1 MPFFVT
7 SKFVTDMNSYPKALN
22 GFTPHLLY
30 VFGLPAFFLLSVL
43 LYEPSHLVSL
53 MHTGETVGRPLF
65 SFNISIVTAIIFV
78 VMLLSRLIL
87 FLLRKH
93 MDMTLGWFAMWC
105 VLETVVI
112 SSFVAL
118 YLTLMDQGTDSFF
131 LFLGRSLSSL
141 GSIFIY
147 PYVILTLAF
156 ALSHV
161 RNAASAEP
169 ETRLKFYD
177 SRHQLKFITSA
188 ESLMYLEAN
197 ENYVIIHF
205 SENGVEKKYQLRNTL
220 KSVEPLCEKAGFVRT
235 HRGFIVNPAHVR
247 LIRKEPGGFFFA
259 DIGSDRPQGIPVS
272 KKYYDNITAALL

>member
-1 MPFFVT
+1 
-7 SKFVTDMNSYPKALN
+7 MNSYPKALK
-22 GFTPHLLY
+22 GFSPHLLY
-30 VFGLPAFFLLSVL
+30 IFGLSAFFLLSVL

-53 MHTGETVGRPLF
+53 MHTGETAGVQLF

-78 VMLLSRLIL
+78 VMIISRLIM

-93 MDMTLGWFAMWC
+93 LDMTLGWFAMWC
-105 VLETVVI
+105 VMEIVVI
-112 SSFVAL
+112 SCFVAL
-118 YLTLMDQGTDSFF
+118 YLTLMDKGSDGFF

-141 GSIFIY
+141 GSIFII
-147 PYVILTLAF
+147 PYLILTLAF
-156 ALSHV
+156 ALSHA
-161 RNAASAEP
+161 RNSSVAEP
-169 ETRLKFYD
+169 ESRLKFYD

-188 ESLMYLEAN
+188 SSLMYLEAN

-205 SENGVEKKYQLRNTL
+205 DENGEEKKYQLRNTL

-259 DIGSDRPQGIPVS
+259 DIGTDRPQGIPVS
-272 KKYYDNITAALL
+272 KKYYDNLTASLL

>member
-1 MPFFVT
+1 M
-7 SKFVTDMNSYPKALN
+7 SNYPKVLSEFRSN
-22 GFTPHLLY
+22 LIY
-30 VFGLPAFFLLSVL
+30 VFSIPAFFLLSVL

-53 MHTGETVGRPLF
+53 MHTGEAATGSLYF
-65 SFNISIVTAIIFV
+65 FNISIVTAIIFV
-78 VMLLSRLIL
+78 VMLLSRLLL

-93 MDMTLGWFAMWC
+93 VDMNFGWFAMWC

-112 SSFVAL
+112 SGFVAL
-118 YLTLMDQGTDSFF
+118 YLSLMDKGDDGFF

-147 PYVILTLAF
+147 PYIILTLAF
-156 ALSHV
+156 ALSH
-161 RNAASAEP
+161 ALHAGSSEP

-177 SRHQLKFITSA
+177 SRHQLKFITSS
-188 ESLMYLEAN
+188 ESLLYLESN

-205 SENGVEKKYQLRNTL
+205 DENGVEKKYQLRNTL
-220 KSVEPLCEKAGFVRT
+220 KSVEPLCEKAGFVKI

-259 DIGSDRPQGIPVS
+259 DIGSQRPQGVPVS
-272 KKYYDNITAALL
+272 KKYYDNLTAALI

>member
-1 MPFFVT
+1 
-7 SKFVTDMNSYPKALN
+7 MNSYPKALN
-22 GFTPHLLY
+22 EFPPHLIY

-53 MHTGETVGRPLF
+53 MHTGETAGRLLF
-65 SFNISIVTAIIFV
+65 YFNISIVTAIIFV
-78 VMLLSRLIL
+78 IMLLSRLIL
-87 FLLRKH
+87 FLLRKQ
-93 MDMTLGWFAMWC
+93 MDISLGWYAMWC
-105 VLETVVI
+105 VLETLFI

-141 GSIFIY
+141 GSIFIF
-147 PYVILTLAF
+147 PYVIITLAF
-156 ALSHV
+156 VLSHI
-161 RNAASAEP
+161 RKASTAEP
-169 ETRLKFYD
+169 ESRLKFYD

-205 SENGVEKKYQLRNTL
+205 SENGSEKKYQLRNTL

-259 DIGSDRPQGIPVS
+259 DIGTDRPQGIPVS
-272 KKYYDNITAALL
+272 KKYYDNLTAAIL

>member
-1 MPFFVT
+1 
-7 SKFVTDMNSYPKALN
+7 MNSYPKALN
-22 GFTPHLLY
+22 GFSPHLFY

-53 MHTGETVGRPLF
+53 MHTGETPGVQLF

-78 VMLLSRLIL
+78 VMLLSRLL
-87 FLLRKH
+87 FFLLRKKL
-93 MDMTLGWFAMWC
+93 DMTLGWFAMWC
-105 VLETVVI
+105 VMETVLI

-118 YLTLMDQGTDSFF
+118 YLTLMDKGTDSFF
-131 LFLGRSLSSL
+131 LFIGRTLSAL
-141 GSIFIY
+141 GSVLII
-147 PYVILTLAF
+147 PYLILTLAF
-156 ALSHV
+156 ALAQA
-161 RNAASAEP
+161 RNSSAAEP
-169 ETRLKFYD
+169 ESRLKFYD

-188 ESLMYLEAN
+188 QSLMYLEAN

-205 SENGVEKKYQLRNTL
+205 DENGEEKKYQLRNTL

-259 DIGSDRPQGIPVS
+259 DIGTDRPQGIPVS
-272 KKYYDNITAALL
+272 KKYYDNLTASLL

>member
-1 MPFFVT
+1 M
-7 SKFVTDMNSYPKALN
+7 SKYPQALTRFSSN
-22 GFTPHLLY
+22 LIY
-30 VFGLPAFFLLSVL
+30 VFAIPTFFLVSVL
-43 LYEPSHLVSL
+43 LYEPSRLVNL
-53 MHTGETVGRPLF
+53 MNTGEGVSGTPF
-65 SFNISIVTAIIFV
+65 YFNISIVTAIILV
-78 VMLLSRLIL
+78 VMLLSRLLL

-93 MDMTLGWFAMWC
+93 MDMNLGWFAVWC
-105 VLETVVI
+105 LMETVAI
-112 SSFVAL
+112 AAFVAL
-118 YLTLMDQGTDSFF
+118 YLSLMDKGGDSFF
-131 LFLGRSLSSL
+131 LYLGRSISILSA
-141 GSIFIY
+141 IFIY

-156 ALSHV
+156 ALSHA
-161 RNAASAEP
+161 RNAASSEP

-188 ESLMYLEAN
+188 ESLLYLESN

-205 SENGVEKKYQLRNTL
+205 NENGIEKKYQLRNTL

-272 KKYYDNITAALL
+272 KKYYDNITAAL

>member
-1 MPFFVT
+1 
-7 SKFVTDMNSYPKALN
+7 MNSYPKTLA
-22 GFTPHLLY
+22 GFSPHLLY
-30 VFGLPAFFLLSVL
+30 VFAIPAFFLLSVL
-43 LYEPSHLVSL
+43 LYEPSHLVDL
-53 MHTGETVGRPLF
+53 MHTGESAGTF
-65 SFNISIVTAIIFV
+65 YSFNISIVFAIILV
-78 VMLLSRLIL
+78 VMFLSRIL
-87 FLLRKH
+87 LFILRRSIN
-93 MDMTLGWFAMWC
+93 MTLGWFAMWC
-105 VLETVVI
+105 VMETVAI
-112 SSFVAL
+112 SAFVAL
-118 YLTLMDQGTDSFF
+118 YLTLMYKGDSGFF

-156 ALSHV
+156 ALAEA
-161 RNAASAEP
+161 RKAGSAEP

-205 SENGVEKKYQLRNTL
+205 SENGSEKKYQLRNTL

-259 DIGSDRPQGIPVS
+259 DIGTERPQGIPVS
-272 KKYYDNITAALL
+272 KKYYDNLTAALI

>member
-1 MPFFVT
+1 
-7 SKFVTDMNSYPKALN
+7 MNSYPKTLA
-22 GFTPHLLY
+22 GFSPHLLY
-30 VFGLPAFFLLSVL
+30 VFAIPAFFLLSVL
-43 LYEPSHLVSL
+43 LYEPSHLVDL
-53 MHTGETVGRPLF
+53 MHTGETAGVALY
-65 SFNISIVTAIIFV
+65 SFNISIVTAIVFV
-78 VMLLSRLIL
+78 VLLFSRLLL
-87 FLLRKH
+87 FLLRRH

-105 VLETVVI
+105 VMETVVA
-112 SSFVAL
+112 SGFVAL
-118 YLTLMDQGTDSFF
+118 YLTLMDKGDNGFF
-131 LFLGRSLSSL
+131 LYLGRSISCL

-156 ALSHV
+156 ALSEA
-161 RNAASAEP
+161 RRAGTLES

-205 SENGVEKKYQLRNTL
+205 NENGAEKKYQLRNTL

-272 KKYYDNITAALL
+272 KKYYDNLTASLL

>member
-1 MPFFVT
+1 
-7 SKFVTDMNSYPKALN
+7 MNSYPKALT
-22 GFTPHLLY
+22 GFSPHLLY
-30 VFGLPAFFLLSVL
+30 VFAIPAFFLLSVL

-53 MHTGETVGRPLF
+53 MHTGEGAGTLF
-65 SFNISIVTAIIFV
+65 SFNISIVTAIVFLV
-78 VMLLSRLIL
+78 LLLSRIL
-87 FLLRKH
+87 LYLLRRH
-93 MDMTLGWFAMWC
+93 MNMTLGWYALWC
-105 VLETVVI
+105 VMETVVA
-112 SSFVAL
+112 SGFVAL
-118 YLTLMDQGTDSFF
+118 YLSLMDKGNDGFF
-131 LFLGRSLSSL
+131 LFLGRSISCL

-147 PYVILTLAF
+147 PYLILTLAF
-156 ALSHV
+156 ALAQARRVGS
-161 RNAASAEP
+161 SES

-205 SENGVEKKYQLRNTL
+205 SENGAEKKYQLRNTL

-259 DIGSDRPQGIPVS
+259 DIGWDRPQGIPVS
-272 KKYYDNITAALL
+272 KKYYDNLTASLL

>member
-1 MPFFVT
+1 
-7 SKFVTDMNSYPKALN
+7 MNSYPKALT
-22 GFTPHLLY
+22 GFSPHLLY
-30 VFGLPAFFLLSVL
+30 IFAFPVFFLVSVL
-43 LYEPSHLVSL
+43 LYEPSQLVSL
-53 MHTGETVGRPLF
+53 MHAGESTGPLY
-65 SFNISIVTAIIFV
+65 SFNISIVTAIILV
-78 VMLLSRLIL
+78 VMFLSRIL
-87 FLLRKH
+87 LYLLRKV
-93 MDMTLGWFAMWC
+93 MNMNLGWFAMWC
-105 VLETVVI
+105 VMETVVA
-112 SSFVAL
+112 SAFVAL
-118 YLTLMDQGTDSFF
+118 YLSLMDKSSGGYFF
-131 LFLGRSLSSL
+131 FLGRSISTL

-156 ALSHV
+156 ALAEA
-161 RNAASAEP
+161 RRAGSAKP
-169 ETRLKFYD
+169 EARLKFYD

-259 DIGSDRPQGIPVS
+259 DIGTDRPQGIPVS
-272 KKYYDNITAALL
+272 KKYYDNLTAALL

>member
-1 MPFFVT
+1 MST
-7 SKFVTDMNSYPKALN
+7 YPKALSEFSPN
-22 GFTPHLLY
+22 LLY
-30 VFGLPAFFLLSVL
+30 VFFVPAFFLLSVL

-53 MHTGETVGRPLF
+53 MHTGEGTGGTLY

-78 VMLLSRLIL
+78 VMFLSRLVL
-87 FLLRKH
+87 FLLRRH
-93 MDMTLGWFAMWC
+93 LDMTMGWFAMWC
-105 VLETVVI
+105 IMEIVI
-112 SSFVAL
+112 VSAFVAL
-118 YLTLMDQGTDSFF
+118 YLTLMDKGGDGFF

-147 PYVILTLAF
+147 PYVILTLAI
-156 ALSHV
+156 ALSH
-161 RNAASAEP
+161 ALHAGTSEP

-177 SRHQLKFITSA
+177 NRHQLKFITAA

-205 SENGVEKKYQLRNTL
+205 IENGTEKKYQLRNTL

-235 HRGFIVNPAHVR
+235 HRGYIVNPTHVK

-259 DIGSDRPQGIPVS
+259 DIGSDHSEGIPVS
-272 KKYYDNITAALL
+272 KKYYDNLTAALL